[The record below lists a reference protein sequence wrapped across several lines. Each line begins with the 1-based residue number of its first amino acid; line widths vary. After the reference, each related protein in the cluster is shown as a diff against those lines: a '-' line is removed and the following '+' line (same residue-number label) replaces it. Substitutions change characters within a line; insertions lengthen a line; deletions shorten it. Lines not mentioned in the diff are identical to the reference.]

1 MKREN
6 EWIKIEGNIIT
17 IGISSY
23 AAKEIGEILFIEL
36 PKVGKKVKKG
46 EEAAVLESNKA
57 AFDVYAPISGKI
69 VEVNE
74 KLKKNLKDLNN
85 YPESKGWLFKIES
98 SNLKELEEC

>member
-6 EWIKIEGNIIT
+6 EWIKIEKNIIT
-17 IGISSY
+17 VGISSY

-36 PKVGKKVKKG
+36 PKVGRKVKKG
-46 EEAAVLESNKA
+46 EEVCILESNKA

-74 KLKKNLKDLNN
+74 KLKKNLKDLNK